1 MQEEARFEHRERRSG
16 EDHEEDRSQDH
27 RLRLSTGCLV
37 EVRRLL
43 GCFFRQHCI
52 DSMSSVSSTM
62 SEAAGSQ
69 SRLATAKRKRVRF
82 GSSTV
87 HTVERINH
95 HRDELFYN
103 GSDYRR

>member
-1 MQEEARFEHRERRSG
+1 
-16 EDHEEDRSQDH
+16 
-27 RLRLSTGCLV
+27 
-37 EVRRLL
+37 
-43 GCFFRQHCI
+43 
-52 DSMSSVSSTM
+52 M

>member
-1 MQEEARFEHRERRSG
+1 
-16 EDHEEDRSQDH
+16 
-27 RLRLSTGCLV
+27 
-37 EVRRLL
+37 
-43 GCFFRQHCI
+43 
-52 DSMSSVSSTM
+52 M

-69 SRLATAKRKRVRF
+69 SHLATAKRKRVRF
-82 GSSTV
+82 GFSTV